1 MFRCKFH
8 KSGQRLN
15 RHELVRTL
23 APDAKSRTCA
33 ADGKCRIICNE
44 GVLIG
49 GNKST
54 VMLHVHC
61 LLSPSFVFCA
71 PMGQVFYRNSI
82 VRWNAR
88 VTNACSDANFINQD
102 SGATDTS

>member
-1 MFRCKFH
+1 M
-8 KSGQRLN
+8 LN
-15 RHELVRTL
+15 L
-23 APDAKSRTCA
+23 AHVLHMESAGLYVMR
-33 ADGKCRIICNE
+33 

-49 GNKST
+49 GNRST

-71 PMGQVFYRNSI
+71 PICQVFYRNSI

-102 SGATDTS
+102 GGATDTS